1 MNNKITHGKVCRNIT
16 LEETKTPVATK
27 GEGTTMESTITL
39 NFHTGAVHLEE
50 IIDFQAAKNLLIS
63 LQKIFTV

>member
-1 MNNKITHGKVCRNIT
+1 MNNKVTHGKVCRSIT

-39 NFHTGAVHLEE
+39 SFHTGAVHLEE
-50 IIDFQAAKNLLIS
+50 IVSVEAAKDLYNKLS
-63 LQKIFTV
+63 KIFES